1 MQNKEADFLALR
13 DTFSC
18 NRAFFARI
26 ADYLNRFPR
35 LVTGEMIASL
45 TAECGVSEEEAFCAV
60 LCAALDVDEERSEEE
75 RRLARDYFP
84 VAVRRAD
91 PAVYQNDPYYRN
103 VRVPQKA
110 VGEWRLCQ
118 ETYAPY
124 EGFVCGNLAKGKSP
138 FSAIPPIGY
147 FKEEFSFP
155 AVMQNGVEWMA
166 IKPNEIET
174 MRAPLSHAR
183 GRVLCMGLGLGYY
196 AYMAAEKPSVSS
208 VTVIERDPAVI
219 RLFKE
224 ELLPQFAN
232 GGKIKV
238 VCEDAF
244 AYAARELPK
253 GGFDTVFA
261 DLWHDASDGLPL
273 YARLRKSERRIATIP
288 FDYWIEDMLL
298 CHLRSLLFSVICEAR
313 EQGKGDFSRLSAHE
327 IERLLSDDALRA
339 LAADGGIVEEI
350 TKNQPLV

>member
-1 MQNKEADFLALR
+1 MRNDEKELTALR
-13 DTFSC
+13 DTFGC
-18 NRAFFARI
+18 NRQFFTLLAR
-26 ADYLNRFPR
+26 YLNDFPR

-45 TAECGVSEEEAFCAV
+45 TEECGVSEDEAFCAV

-75 RRLARDYFP
+75 RRLAREYFAT
-84 VAVRRAD
+84 AVKKQD
-91 PAVYQNDPYYRN
+91 PAIYQNDPYYRHIH
-103 VRVPQKA
+103 VPQKT
-110 VGEWRLCQ
+110 VGEWRLCR

-124 EGFVCGNLAKGKSP
+124 EGFVCGNLAAGKQP
-138 FSAIPPIGY
+138 YAAIPPIGY
-147 FKEEFSFP
+147 FDREFSFP

-174 MRAPLSHAR
+174 MRPHLSHAR

-196 AYMAAEKPSVSS
+196 AYMAAEKPSVAS

-219 RLFKE
+219 RLFRE

-232 GGKIKV
+232 KQKITV
-238 VCEDAF
+238 ICEDAF
-244 AYAARELPK
+244 SYAERALPK

-273 YARLRKSERRIATIP
+273 YARLRGIERRVAAVP

-298 CHLRSLLFSVICEAR
+298 CHLRSLLFSVVWEAK
-313 EQGKGDFSRLSAHE
+313 EKGQAPFGRLNVQE
-327 IERLLSDDALRA
+327 IARMLSDDALRA
-339 LAADGGIVEEI
+339 LTADGGIVEEI
-350 TKNQPLV
+350 TKNHPFV

>member
-1 MQNKEADFLALR
+1 MRREELSALQGS
-13 DTFSC
+13 FSC
-18 NRAFFARI
+18 NRAFFSLVAE
-26 ADYLNRFPR
+26 YLNHFPR
-35 LVTGEMIASL
+35 LVTAEMIASL
-45 TAECGVSEEEAFCAV
+45 TEDCGVSEDEAFCAV

-75 RRLARDYFP
+75 RRLAREYFAASVKKRD
-84 VAVRRAD
+84 VAL
-91 PAVYQNDPYYRN
+91 YQNDPYYRHI
-103 VRVPQKA
+103 RVPSKT

-124 EGFVCGNLAKGKSP
+124 EGFVCGDLSAGKAP

-147 FKEEFSFP
+147 FGEEFSFP

-174 MRAPLSHAR
+174 MRKPLARAR

-196 AYMAAEKPSVSS
+196 AYMASEKPSVSS

-232 GGKIKV
+232 GKKITV

-244 AYAARELPK
+244 TYAERTLGK

-273 YARLRKSERRIATIP
+273 YARLRQLERRVAAVP

-298 CHLRSLLFSVICEAR
+298 CHLRDMLFDGI
-313 EQGKGDFSRLSAHE
+313 SRAAEGSGAP
-327 IERLLSDDALRA
+327 LRA
-339 LAADGGIVEEI
+339 ERILSVLTDDHLRTLIGETDIAKIHEKIAYCI
-350 TKNQPLV
+350 K